1 MTNFDNLKNIL
12 QSNKVQQDNL
22 DQKPKLK
29 SKENFGNMV
38 HDYLSKVSEDG
49 ANAKEETQKVLADK
63 SENVHD
69 AMIALEEASLSFQ
82 MMLEVRNKMLESYQ
96 ELKRTQV

>member
-22 DQKPKLK
+22 EQKPKSN

-38 HDYLSKVSEDG
+38 HDYLSKVSEDS

-69 AMIALEEASLSFQ
+69 AMIALEEARLSFQ

-96 ELKRTQV
+96 ELKGTQV

>member
-1 MTNFDNLKNIL
+1 MTNLDNLKNII
-12 QSNKVQQDNL
+12 QPNKVQQNPSE
-22 DQKPKLK
+22 QNPK
-29 SKENFGNMV
+29 SGSGETFGNMV

-49 ANAKEETQKVLADK
+49 ANAADETKKVLADK
-63 SENVHD
+63 NENVHD

-82 MMLEVRNKMLESYQ
+82 RMLEVRNKMLESYQ

>member
-1 MTNFDNLKNIL
+1 
-12 QSNKVQQDNL
+12 
-22 DQKPKLK
+22 
-29 SKENFGNMV
+29 MV
-38 HDYLSKVSEDG
+38 HDYLSKVIDDS

-63 SENVHD
+63 SEHVHD

>member
-1 MTNFDNLKNIL
+1 MTNLENLRNIV
-12 QSNKVQQDNL
+12 QPNKVEPSKTG
-22 DQKPKLK
+22 QKQK
-29 SKENFGNMV
+29 SGSGESFGNMV

-49 ANAKEETQKVLADK
+49 ANASDETQKVLADK
-63 SENVHD
+63 KENVHD

-82 MMLEVRNKMLESYQ
+82 MMLEVRNRMLESYQ